1 MNTETE
7 SSTQEYIASFDE
19 KHKIAYEIA
28 KSHLG
33 MSYQVEKSNGFLE
46 WKKKEQE
53 KKEKKEQEKK

>member
-1 MNTETE
+1 MNAELE
-7 SSTQEYIASFDE
+7 VLTQEYIATFDE

-46 WKKKEQE
+46 WKKKQDQE
-53 KKEKKEQEKK
+53 KDTK

>member
-1 MNTETE
+1 MNTDTE
-7 SSTQEYIASFDE
+7 ALTQEYIASFDE

-53 KKEKKEQEKK
+53 KKEQEKK

>member
-1 MNTETE
+1 MNAELE
-7 SSTQEYIASFDE
+7 VLTQEYIATFDK

-46 WKKKEQE
+46 WKKKQDQE
-53 KKEKKEQEKK
+53 KGTK

>member
-1 MNTETE
+1 MNAEQE
-7 SSTQEYIASFDE
+7 ALTQEYIATFDE

-46 WKKKEQE
+46 WKKKQDQE
-53 KKEKKEQEKK
+53 KETK